1 MVVTSKGVIAAV
13 VAVEVESALFE
24 VEGVGSEQAPR
35 RRAAEAARA
44 MAAGRVRMVCLPVM
58 GSVNT
63 TKYALE
69 CIICTICLGFAPV
82 SLLALT
88 VLSLH
93 SQCCSPACT
102 RELSGLPLGNTNTY
116 AADHSPLPHTD
127 ERT

>member
-1 MVVTSKGVIAAV
+1 MHNLSRIRSREPSCTH
-13 VAVEVESALFE
+13 SALF
-24 VEGVGSEQAPR
+24 
-35 RRAAEAARA
+35 
-44 MAAGRVRMVCLPVM
+44 
-58 GSVNT
+58 
-63 TKYALE
+63 
-69 CIICTICLGFAPV
+69 
-82 SLLALT
+82 ALT